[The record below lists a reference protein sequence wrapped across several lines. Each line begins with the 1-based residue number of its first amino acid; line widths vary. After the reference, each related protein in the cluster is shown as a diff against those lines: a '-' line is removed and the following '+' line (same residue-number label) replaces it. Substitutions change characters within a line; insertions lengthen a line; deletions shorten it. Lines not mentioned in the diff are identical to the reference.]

1 MYLEV
6 SGVSKRE
13 LGGMREKLK
22 IKGRGHD
29 ARYGMGISWPVRIC
43 SFQPRFQPG
52 RKCELNLKL
61 RGGMRDAGCG
71 MRDAGCGM
79 RDAGCGMRDAG

>member
-22 IKGRGHD
+22 IKRRGHD

-43 SFQPRFQPG
+43 SFQPG
-52 RKCELNLKL
+52 RKCGLNLKL
-61 RGGMRDAGCG
+61 RGGMRDEKQPITVTQ
-71 MRDAGCGM
+71 
-79 RDAGCGMRDAG
+79 